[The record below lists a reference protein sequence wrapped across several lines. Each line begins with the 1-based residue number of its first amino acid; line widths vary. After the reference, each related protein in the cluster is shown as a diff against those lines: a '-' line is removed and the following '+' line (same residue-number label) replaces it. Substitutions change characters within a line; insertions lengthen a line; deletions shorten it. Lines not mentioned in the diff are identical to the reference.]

1 MINQVY
7 VKLNT
12 YEFNRY
18 FKWVS
23 DGFMKSIRP
32 FIFRDE
38 NGDIYCLHHGDENG
52 LMGGYTVKSI
62 REYAENHSNI
72 REDENLNLI
81 CCFGS
86 SVEDGYGVKVS
97 INKTPYPVIIGAD
110 PEESAAVFGVLE
122 SDDDIPELVKIC
134 NKIL

>member
-1 MINQVY
+1 
-7 VKLNT
+7 
-12 YEFNRY
+12 
-18 FKWVS
+18 
-23 DGFMKSIRP
+23 
-32 FIFRDE
+32 
-38 NGDIYCLHHGDENG
+38 
-52 LMGGYTVKSI
+52 MGGYTTKSI

-72 REDENLNLI
+72 RDEEHLNLI
-81 CCFGS
+81 CCYGS
-86 SVEDGYGVKVS
+86 SVKDENGVKVS

>member
-1 MINQVY
+1 MINQIY
-7 VKLNT
+7 IKLNEH
-12 YEFNRY
+12 EFNRY

-38 NGDIYCLHHGDENG
+38 NGDIYCLHNGDENG
-52 LMGGYTVKSI
+52 LMGGYTTKSI

-72 REDENLNLI
+72 REDEILNLI

-86 SVEDGYGVKVS
+86 SVKDGDNVKVS
-97 INKTPYPVIIGAD
+97 INKTQYPVIIGAD

-122 SDDDIPELVKIC
+122 SDDDISELIEIC
-134 NKIL
+134 NKII

>member
-38 NGDIYCLHHGDENG
+38 MVIY
-52 LMGGYTVKSI
+52 I
-62 REYAENHSNI
+62 
-72 REDENLNLI
+72 
-81 CCFGS
+81 
-86 SVEDGYGVKVS
+86 
-97 INKTPYPVIIGAD
+97 
-110 PEESAAVFGVLE
+110 VFIMEMKMV
-122 SDDDIPELVKIC
+122 
-134 NKIL
+134 

>member
-38 NGDIYCLHHGDENG
+38 NGDIYCLHHGDK
-52 LMGGYTVKSI
+52 MV
-62 REYAENHSNI
+62 
-72 REDENLNLI
+72 
-81 CCFGS
+81 
-86 SVEDGYGVKVS
+86 
-97 INKTPYPVIIGAD
+97 
-110 PEESAAVFGVLE
+110 
-122 SDDDIPELVKIC
+122 
-134 NKIL
+134 